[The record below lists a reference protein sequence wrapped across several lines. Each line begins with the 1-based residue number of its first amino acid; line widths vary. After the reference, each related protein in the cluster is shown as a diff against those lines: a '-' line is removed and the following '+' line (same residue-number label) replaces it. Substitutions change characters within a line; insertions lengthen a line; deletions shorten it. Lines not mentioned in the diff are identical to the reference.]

1 MAVGSGDKYSCEQI
15 SKYGKYEDQ
24 EE

>member
-1 MAVGSGDKYSCEQI
+1 MAVSSGDKYSYEQI
-15 SKYGKYEDQ
+15 SKYDKYEDQ